1 MSLPSLHPKFGQ
13 LRGWKKFLSKSM
25 LLRKKKEQKQVQ
37 EKIRA
42 HVFIS
47 GRVQGVFFRT
57 NTKEEA
63 DRLGVLGWVK
73 NLPDGRVEAV
83 FEGNREKVE
92 EMVNWTSK
100 GPIWAK
106 IDDFSVTWEDY
117 TGEFSNF
124 EIRHDLLQ

>member
-1 MSLPSLHPKFGQ
+1 
-13 LRGWKKFLSKSM
+13 M

-124 EIRHDLLQ
+124 EIRYDL